1 MHLARRIPSP
11 SATPSLSRR
20 KARVDV
26 VGSWWQAVKNAQ
38 QDRVAMTTA
47 YGIFLV
53 SLGVGT
59 AHIAGASSRWITT
72 AGAAWALL
80 QCAFWARIVILHR
93 RERGRRRRIPQR

>member
-1 MHLARRIPSP
+1 
-11 SATPSLSRR
+11 
-20 KARVDV
+20 

-47 YGIFLV
+47 YSIFFV
-53 SLGVGT
+53 SL
-59 AHIAGASSRWITT
+59 AACAAYLAGASSGWITT

-80 QCAFWARIVILHR
+80 QFAFWARIVILHR